1 MSTVKNQEAYILKTK
16 INIKNLFINP
26 YGPTIFPL
34 FLLFVSLIFPPSLYE
49 SYVGEP
55 DYMFLNI
62 KILAFVLLC
71 TFFYYIGVFIS
82 NYKPLFSFNLIKKK
96 VKVSPFAY
104 IGIISVLTIVLQLI
118 FVFLMFIYF
127 NKTLHLNLLE
137 IVLSGKGQL
146 IKDYLGKEVRIPF
159 GLGSIPLFVTGIEFW
174 LLYKLYTFQADL
186 NDLKKFRE
194 LKYLEISIVV
204 SLVLFIIS
212 NIITLNR
219 PTLMIFLI
227 GWFVIY
233 SYFNKGS
240 IFYRVVKLSITVVL
254 IYAITSILRWAS
266 GSENLTDLVLGR
278 LLGYTVADFNRL
290 ALILEGKLS
299 YVEAGV
305 PRIFYILP
313 ILKIPLTNIEFFNLR
328 ETSPL
333 ALSAV
338 GSAGLN
344 SDYNMATLF
353 GGIYQSIGIATPIY
367 FTVLGFIGSRLY
379 ISFKRGKTF
388 GIMLY
393 PLFYASVALWMIDVN
408 VFFMFFPYFFYAFVL
423 MMFYDNFIEGS
434 LVNR

>member
-1 MSTVKNQEAYILKTK
+1 MSTVKTQEAYILKTK

-26 YGPTIFPL
+26 YGPTIFSL
-34 FLLFVSLIFPPSLYE
+34 FLLFVSLMFPPSLYE
-49 SYVGEP
+49 YYVGEP

-62 KILAFVLLC
+62 KMLAFVLLC
-71 TFFYYIGVFIS
+71 VSFYYIGVFIS

-96 VKVSPFAY
+96 VKVSFFVY
-104 IGIISVLTIVLQLI
+104 IGTISALTIVLQLI

-127 NKTLHLNLLE
+127 KKTLYLNLSE
-137 IVLSGKGQL
+137 IALSGEGQL
-146 IKDYLGKEVRIPF
+146 IKNYLGNEVRIPF
-159 GLGSIPLFVTGIEFW
+159 GLGAIPPFITGIEFW
-174 LLYKLYTFQADL
+174 LLYKLYSFQADL
-186 NDLKKFRE
+186 NYFKKFRE
-194 LKYLEISIVV
+194 FKYLKISIVV

-212 NIITLNR
+212 NIIIVNR

-233 SYFNKGS
+233 SYFKKGS
-240 IFYRVVKLSITVVL
+240 IFYRVVKLFIIVVL
-254 IYAITSILRWAS
+254 IFAITSILRWAS
-266 GSENLTDLVLGR
+266 GSENLTDLVLGK

-290 ALILEGKLS
+290 ALIIEGKLS
-299 YVEAGV
+299 YVDAGV

-313 ILKIPLTNIEFFNLR
+313 ILKIPLTNIEFFDLR
-328 ETSPL
+328 EISPL
-333 ALSAV
+333 SLSAV

-367 FTVLGFIGSRLY
+367 FTVLGFIGRRIY
-379 ISFKRGKTF
+379 ISFKKGKTF

-408 VFFMFFPYFFYAFVL
+408 FFFMSFPYFFYAFVL

>member
-26 YGPTIFPL
+26 YGPTIFSL
-34 FLLFVSLIFPPSLYE
+34 FLLFVSLMFPPSLYE

-62 KILAFVLLC
+62 KMLAFVLLC
-71 TFFYYIGVFIS
+71 AFFYYIGVFIS

-254 IYAITSILRWAS
+254 IFAITSILRWGS

-290 ALILEGKLS
+290 ALIIEGKLS
-299 YVEAGV
+299 YVDAGV

-313 ILKIPLTNIEFFNLR
+313 ILKIPLTNIEFFDLR

-353 GGIYQSIGIATPIY
+353 GGIYQSIGVATPIY

>member
-1 MSTVKNQEAYILKTK
+1 MSTVKTQEAHILKTR
-16 INIKNLFINP
+16 INIINLFISP

-62 KILAFVLLC
+62 KMLAFVLLC
-71 TFFYYIGVFIS
+71 VFFYYIGVFIS

-159 GLGSIPLFVTGIEFW
+159 GLGGIPLFVTGIEFW

-240 IFYRVVKLSITVVL
+240 IFYRVVKLFITVVL
-254 IYAITSILRWAS
+254 IFAITSILRWAS

-290 ALILEGKLS
+290 ALIIEGKLS
-299 YVEAGV
+299 YVDAGV

-313 ILKIPLTNIEFFNLR
+313 ILKIPLTNIEFFDLR
-328 ETSPL
+328 ETSSL

-344 SDYNMATLF
+344 SNYNMATLF
-353 GGIYQSIGIATPIY
+353 GGIYQSIGVATPIY

>member
-1 MSTVKNQEAYILKTK
+1 
-16 INIKNLFINP
+16 
-26 YGPTIFPL
+26 

-62 KILAFVLLC
+62 KMLAFVLLC
-71 TFFYYIGVFIS
+71 VFFYYIGVFIS

-159 GLGSIPLFVTGIEFW
+159 GLGGIPLFVTGIEFW

-240 IFYRVVKLSITVVL
+240 IFYRVVKLFITVVL
-254 IYAITSILRWAS
+254 IFAITSILRWAS

-290 ALILEGKLS
+290 ALIIEGKLS
-299 YVEAGV
+299 YVDAGV

-313 ILKIPLTNIEFFNLR
+313 ILKIPLTNIEFFDLR
-328 ETSPL
+328 ETSSL

-353 GGIYQSIGIATPIY
+353 GGIYQSIGVATPIY

>member
-26 YGPTIFPL
+26 YGPTIFSL
-34 FLLFVSLIFPPSLYE
+34 FLLFVSLMFPPSLYE

-62 KILAFVLLC
+62 KMLAFVLLC
-71 TFFYYIGVFIS
+71 AFFYYIGVFIS

-219 PTLMIFLI
+219 PALMIFLI

-240 IFYRVVKLSITVVL
+240 IFYRVVKLFITVVL
-254 IYAITSILRWAS
+254 IFAITSILRWGS

-290 ALILEGKLS
+290 ALIIEGKLS
-299 YVEAGV
+299 YVDAGV

-313 ILKIPLTNIEFFNLR
+313 ILKIPLTNIEFFDLR
-328 ETSPL
+328 ETSSL
-333 ALSAV
+333 AFSAV

-353 GGIYQSIGIATPIY
+353 GGIYQSIGVATPIY

>member
-1 MSTVKNQEAYILKTK
+1 MKTR
-16 INIKNLFINP
+16 INIKNLFISP

-62 KILAFVLLC
+62 KMLAFVLLC
-71 TFFYYIGVFIS
+71 VFFYYIGVFIS

-240 IFYRVVKLSITVVL
+240 IFYRVVKLFITVVL
-254 IYAITSILRWAS
+254 IFAITSILRWAS

-290 ALILEGKLS
+290 ALIIEGKLS
-299 YVEAGV
+299 YVDAGV

-313 ILKIPLTNIEFFNLR
+313 ILKIPLTNIEFFDLR
-328 ETSPL
+328 ETSSL

-353 GGIYQSIGIATPIY
+353 GGIYQSIGVATPIY

>member
-26 YGPTIFPL
+26 YGPTIFSL
-34 FLLFVSLIFPPSLYE
+34 FLLFVSLMFPPSLYE

-62 KILAFVLLC
+62 KMLAFVLLC
-71 TFFYYIGVFIS
+71 AFFYYIGVFIS

-254 IYAITSILRWAS
+254 IFAITSILRWGS

-290 ALILEGKLS
+290 ALIIEGKLS
-299 YVEAGV
+299 YVDTGV

-313 ILKIPLTNIEFFNLR
+313 ILKIPLTNIEFFDLR

-353 GGIYQSIGIATPIY
+353 GGIYQSIGVATPIY

>member
-1 MSTVKNQEAYILKTK
+1 MSTVKNQEAYI
-16 INIKNLFINP
+16 NLFISP

-71 TFFYYIGVFIS
+71 TFFYFIGVFIS

-159 GLGSIPLFVTGIEFW
+159 GLGGIPLFVTGIEFW

-212 NIITLNR
+212 NIIILNR
-219 PTLMIFLI
+219 PALMIFLI
-227 GWFVIY
+227 GWLVIY

-254 IYAITSILRWAS
+254 IFAITSILRWGS

-290 ALILEGKLS
+290 ALIIEGKLS
-299 YVEAGV
+299 YVDAGV

-313 ILKIPLTNIEFFNLR
+313 ILKIPLTNIEFFDLR
-328 ETSPL
+328 ETSSL
-333 ALSAV
+333 AFSAV

-344 SDYNMATLF
+344 LDYNMATLF
-353 GGIYQSIGIATPIY
+353 GGIYQSIGVATPIY

-408 VFFMFFPYFFYAFVL
+408 FFFMFFPYFFYAFVL

>member
-1 MSTVKNQEAYILKTK
+1 MSTVKTQEAHILKTR
-16 INIKNLFINP
+16 INIKNLFISP

-62 KILAFVLLC
+62 KMLAFVLLC
-71 TFFYYIGVFIS
+71 VFFYYIGVFIS

-240 IFYRVVKLSITVVL
+240 IFYRVVKLFITVVL
-254 IYAITSILRWAS
+254 IFAITSILRWAS

-290 ALILEGKLS
+290 ALIIEGKLS
-299 YVEAGV
+299 YVDAGV

-313 ILKIPLTNIEFFNLR
+313 ILKIPLTNIEFFDLR
-328 ETSPL
+328 ETSSL

-353 GGIYQSIGIATPIY
+353 GGIYQSIGVATPIY

>member
-62 KILAFVLLC
+62 KILAFVLLY
-71 TFFYYIGVFIS
+71 TFFYFIGVFIS

-96 VKVSPFAY
+96 VKVSFFVY
-104 IGIISVLTIVLQLI
+104 IGTISALTIVLQLI

-159 GLGSIPLFVTGIEFW
+159 GLGNIPLFVTGIEFW

>member
-1 MSTVKNQEAYILKTK
+1 
-16 INIKNLFINP
+16 
-26 YGPTIFPL
+26 
-34 FLLFVSLIFPPSLYE
+34 
-49 SYVGEP
+49 
-55 DYMFLNI
+55 
-62 KILAFVLLC
+62 VLLC
-71 TFFYYIGVFIS
+71 AFFYYIGVFIS

-96 VKVSPFAY
+96 VKVSFFAY
-104 IGIISVLTIVLQLI
+104 IETISALTIVLQLI

-159 GLGSIPLFVTGIEFW
+159 GLGNIPLFVTGIEFW

-240 IFYRVVKLSITVVL
+240 IFYRVVKLFITVVL
-254 IYAITSILRWAS
+254 IYAITSILRWGS

-290 ALILEGKLS
+290 ALIIEGKLS
-299 YVEAGV
+299 YVDAGV

-313 ILKIPLTNIEFFNLR
+313 ILKIPLTNIEFFDLR

-353 GGIYQSIGIATPIY
+353 GGIYQSIGVATPIY

-379 ISFKRGKTF
+379 ISFKKGETF

>member
-71 TFFYYIGVFIS
+71 TFFYFIGVFIS

-96 VKVSPFAY
+96 VKVSFFVY
-104 IGIISVLTIVLQLI
+104 IGTISALTIVLQLI

-159 GLGSIPLFVTGIEFW
+159 GLGNIPLFVTGIEFW